1 MAAAVVA
8 NSSPRLQLGSAP
20 MVLAHSLLGLELA
33 LDALE
38 LGRRAVQ
45 PPAVAQQRDR
55 RNDRDPDRPEL
66 TAGAVAEP
74 DRARAALCADTALET
89 SASMIPKKPAPDMIR
104 GGTPVFRKRSC

>member
-1 MAAAVVA
+1 MAAVVVA
-8 NSSPRLQLGSAP
+8 NPSPRLELGSAP

-33 LDALE
+33 LDTVE
-38 LGRRAVQ
+38 LRRRAVQ

-74 DRARAALCADTALET
+74 DHRADHEQPQRSTHLLKDAALEVAAALGELGPT
-89 SASMIPKKPAPDMIR
+89 LLR
-104 GGTPVFRKRSC
+104 GHR